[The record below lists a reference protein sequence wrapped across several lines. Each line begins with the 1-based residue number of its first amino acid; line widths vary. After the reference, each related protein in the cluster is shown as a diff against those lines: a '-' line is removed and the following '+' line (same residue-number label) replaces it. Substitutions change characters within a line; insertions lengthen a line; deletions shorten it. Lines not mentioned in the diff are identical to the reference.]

1 MISDFEVRSKSNKI
15 FRNRNPFEEYSVR
28 IYDIDSYFHERY
40 GGKMQFDNNNCEYIS
55 FKIDI
60 YFSDYFLAV
69 EIDNRTADRD
79 IIFELRRQEAL
90 EEELDCKL
98 IRITAGI
105 DLEYEISYIQKFIDE
120 FKDNKIKELK
130 DENRNLMVKNAFN

>member
-55 FKIDI
+55 FNIDI

-69 EIDNRTADRD
+69 EIDNRNADRD

>member
-1 MISDFEVRSKSNKI
+1 MN
-15 FRNRNPFEEYSVR
+15 
-28 IYDIDSYFHERY
+28 IYHL
-40 GGKMQFDNNNCEYIS
+40 KL
-55 FKIDI
+55 I

-69 EIDNRTADRD
+69 EIDNRNADRD